1 MASMG
6 RDEVRFFGVGART
19 PRAGHKRAGG
29 GRCRQPPAMS
39 GLSNR
44 VMNMKFMQKG
54 GEQRP
59 EPAAKVRD
67 PSEWALAAARAP
79 PRPAVE
85 TVGYTSINAAT
96 PRGRRTWGAPATSDD
111 ADDDAEA
118 DPDATDAQ
126 EAQRAEPKQFLRNL
140 WDKPAAKAKLAKV
153 ATPPPAEQ
161 ADGKRKGSYI
171 PNIKNKQ
178 KRLGP

>member
-1 MASMG
+1 
-6 RDEVRFFGVGART
+6 
-19 PRAGHKRAGG
+19 
-29 GRCRQPPAMS
+29 MS

-67 PSEWALAAARAP
+67 PSEWALTAARAP
-79 PRPAVE
+79 PRPVVE
-85 TVGYTSINAAT
+85 TVGYTSINAAS
-96 PRGRRTWGAPATSDD
+96 PRGRRTWGAPAAADD
-111 ADDDAEA
+111 ADDGAEA
-118 DPDATDAQ
+118 DVIAKDTK
-126 EAQRAEPKQFLRNL
+126 EAQQAEPKQFLRNL
-140 WDKPAAKAKLAKV
+140 WDKPALAKSAKPAKPARL
-153 ATPPPAEQ
+153 ATPPAADQ

-171 PNIKNKQ
+171 PNIKIKQ